1 MWERLDEDPGKH
13 LGLEKGETFE
23 RYSERISLGR
33 VEKPEDVASLV
44 SYLASP
50 DSDYMTGQSI
60 IIDGGVVF
68 S

>member
-1 MWERLDEDPGKH
+1 MWERLDEELGKYF
-13 LGLEKGETFE
+13 GLEKGQTFKQ
-23 RYSERISLGR
+23 YSERISLGR
-33 VEKPEDVASLV
+33 VEEPEDVAALV
-44 SYLASP
+44 SYLASK